1 MLGVGLTMRYR
12 RNQYISQLGVSRRIY
27 GANFVTE
34 KKLNRMRQRYRYG
47 FDYRDIF
54 NMDMSF
60 AEWLYSHMRMYKD
73 NSVHDDTMA
82 TVTFDGKEYTIQE
95 AMDWIIEI
103 PENLSGMVIIW
114 IHILI
119 T

>member
-1 MLGVGLTMRYR
+1 
-12 RNQYISQLGVSRRIY
+12 
-27 GANFVTE
+27 
-34 KKLNRMRQRYRYG
+34 
-47 FDYRDIF
+47 
-54 NMDMSF
+54 
-60 AEWLYSHMRMYKD
+60 MRMYKD